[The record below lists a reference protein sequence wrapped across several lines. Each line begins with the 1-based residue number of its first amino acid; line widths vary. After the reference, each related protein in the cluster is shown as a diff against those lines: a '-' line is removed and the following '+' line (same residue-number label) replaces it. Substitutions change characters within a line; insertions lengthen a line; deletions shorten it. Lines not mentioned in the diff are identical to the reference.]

1 MINVMNLKVFVW
13 ALGVIQP
20 AKPEEV
26 IDYLLSVF
34 GSDKQMDF
42 KVEIEPTLSKALV
55 QGIVHCVSKKNNL
68 YSVKHTGDEFLGNKL
83 RVLKDK
89 ERLYLLK
96 SMRNASFLIKGA
108 PERNMSGVSPL
119 ESSRSGTK
127 VSPRPEVTLASGPHP
142 QNQRNFWPRVY
153 QQLSIGSKTEAP
165 LQPINLNFYN
175 VNSLPAIESRSQAV
189 YAVSEL
195 TGVSSYLLNDFCN
208 CTEKYYREFKIAK
221 KSSNKDR
228 IISAPRTFIK
238 TTQYWIQDYFL
249 YRLRQ
254 HDSCFSYR
262 KKVSIKNNA
271 SVHLNKKYILC
282 MDIESFFDNI
292 TKTQVISCIAK
303 SKVNNHLAKLFAD
316 IVTLNGCLPQ
326 GAPTSPMISNSHLY
340 EFDEKI
346 TEYCSSA
353 GMSYSRY
360 ADDLTIGASQYNP
373 LKTLEKVIK
382 TELETLGL
390 RINRKKTRIISSNS
404 CQVITGLAI
413 NNGEIRP
420 TRKYRKEIR
429 ALFYKANSE
438 IDVELLPKL
447 YGHLNYI
454 KGFENGDTKNNIE
467 KYQLI
472 INELKRAKN
481 IRKF

>member
-1 MINVMNLKVFVW
+1 MIDVMNSKVFVW

-26 IDYLLSVF
+26 LDYLLKVF
-34 GSDKQMDF
+34 ASEKQKDF
-42 KVEIEPTLSKALV
+42 KVEIGPTLSIVLE
-55 QGIVHCVSKKNNL
+55 QGLVHCVSKKNNL
-68 YSVKHTGDEFLGNKL
+68 YSVKHAGDDFLGNKL

-96 SMRNASFLIKGA
+96 SMRDVNFLSKGA
-108 PERNMSGVSPL
+108 SERNMGGVSPPGRL
-119 ESSRSGTK
+119 RSSTK
-127 VSPRPEVTLASGPHP
+127 VSPRPEVPLSLGPLP

-153 QQLSIGSKTEAP
+153 QQLGIGSKTEAP
-165 LQPINLNFYN
+165 LQPINLNFYS
-175 VNSLPAIESRSQAV
+175 VNTLPEIKSRSEAIF
-189 YAVSEL
+189 AASEL
-195 TGVSSYLLNDFCN
+195 IGVSSYLLRDFCN
-208 CTEKYYREFKIAK
+208 SKEKYYRKFEIAK
-221 KSSNKDR
+221 KSSNESR
-228 IISAPRTFIK
+228 VINAPRVFIK
-238 TTQYWIQDYFL
+238 TTQYWIQDYFF

-271 SVHLNKKYILC
+271 SVHLNKKFILC
-282 MDIESFFDNI
+282 LDIESFFDNI
-292 TKTQVISCIAK
+292 TKMQVISCIAK
-303 SKVNNHLAKLFAD
+303 SKVNVHLAELFAD

-326 GAPTSPMISNSHLY
+326 GAPTSPIISNSHLY

-346 TEYCSSA
+346 FEYCSSA

-360 ADDLTIGASQYNP
+360 ADDLTIGANKYDS
-373 LKTLEKVIK
+373 LKTLEKVVK

-390 RINRKKTRIISSNS
+390 SINRKKTRIISSNS

-429 ALFYKANSE
+429 ALFYKADDA
-438 IDVELLPKL
+438 IDIELLPKL
-447 YGHLNYI
+447 CGHLNYI
-454 KGFENGDTKNNIE
+454 KSFKNGDTKKNIE

-472 INELKRAKN
+472 IDKLKKSKN
-481 IRKF
+481 IQTF